1 MTIWVCVTIRGVTIW
16 RLHSNLYKIRNFQS
30 KKDKTDRI
38 AASTTIL
45 ARLREIRNEAIV
57 LNQENVTVKSETD
70 RFKRDYE
77 IAQETISRMATQISS
92 GHANDTDKTEEISK
106 LNKLLLE
113 AATEKD
119 RLDAEVAYLK
129 VWIRKFVI
137 KINSNAGE

>member
-129 VWIRKFVI
+129 VWIRKFLI

>member
-1 MTIWVCVTIRGVTIW
+1 
-16 RLHSNLYKIRNFQS
+16 
-30 KKDKTDRI
+30 
-38 AASTTIL
+38 
-45 ARLREIRNEAIV
+45 
-57 LNQENVTVKSETD
+57 
-70 RFKRDYE
+70 
-77 IAQETISRMATQISS
+77 MATQISS

-129 VWIRKFVI
+129 VWIRKFLI

>member
-1 MTIWVCVTIRGVTIW
+1 MTIWVCVTIRGVNIW
-16 RLHSNLYKIRNFQS
+16 LYSNLYKIRNFQS

-129 VWIRKFVI
+129 VWI
-137 KINSNAGE
+137 

>member
-1 MTIWVCVTIRGVTIW
+1 
-16 RLHSNLYKIRNFQS
+16 
-30 KKDKTDRI
+30 
-38 AASTTIL
+38 
-45 ARLREIRNEAIV
+45 
-57 LNQENVTVKSETD
+57 
-70 RFKRDYE
+70 
-77 IAQETISRMATQISS
+77 MATQISS

>member
-129 VWIRKFVI
+129 VWIRKFLT

>member
-1 MTIWVCVTIRGVTIW
+1 MTIRVCVTIRGVTIW
-16 RLHSNLYKIRNFQS
+16 RLYSNLYKIRNFQS

-77 IAQETISRMATQISS
+77 IAQETIARMATQISS

-129 VWIRKFVI
+129 VWI
-137 KINSNAGE
+137 

>member
-77 IAQETISRMATQISS
+77 IAQETIARMATQISS